1 MSEYRTTLTKRA
13 ADDITEIGD
22 YIHFSLSKPDISRD
36 FIKGLKTSIS
46 QLKLFPYK
54 FPLVQDTILQKQD
67 IRCMPYKN
75 YYIFY
80 KNHRKYQNNYHL
92 ENRLSKKKL
101 EKYSYIDS
109 PSPAK
114 HHIQHPR

>member
-22 YIHFSLSKPDISRD
+22 YIHFSLSKPNISRD

-80 KNHRKYQNNYHL
+80 KIIENTKTIIILRIGYQKRNWKNIL
-92 ENRLSKKKL
+92 T
-101 EKYSYIDS
+101 
-109 PSPAK
+109 
-114 HHIQHPR
+114 